1 MADDELLKRVMPNDI
16 KAEQSV
22 LGAMFIDNE
31 VIGPVVEL
39 SIISRTELFLM
50 PSQRCF
56 GKTGLWIR

>member
-39 SIISRTELFLM
+39 LTGEDFYYI
-50 PSQRCF
+50 
-56 GKTGLWIR
+56 GK